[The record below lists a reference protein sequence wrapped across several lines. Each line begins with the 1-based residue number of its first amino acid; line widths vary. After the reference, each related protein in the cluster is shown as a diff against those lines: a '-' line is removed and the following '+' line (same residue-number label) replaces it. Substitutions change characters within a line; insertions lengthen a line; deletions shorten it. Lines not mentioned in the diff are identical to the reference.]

1 MTPKIKFD
9 PPSQQ
14 YEDLLNDMIEQYY
27 SFLAES
33 DRLEQRGYVKIQ
45 KA

>member
-1 MTPKIKFD
+1 MRPPIKFD

-27 SFLAES
+27 DFMFEK
-33 DRLEQRGYVKIQ
+33 DRIEHNGYIRIQR
-45 KA
+45 A